1 MNLLADWLAKVA
13 LNVNYWQNVFYN
25 MADIC
30 SLNYRGPFFS
40 GGVPS
45 LHSEP
50 IQAQ

>member
-1 MNLLADWLAKVA
+1 MNLLADLLAIMV
-13 LNVNYWQNVFYN
+13 LNVNYRQNVFYN

-30 SLNYRGPFFS
+30 SLNYCGPFFS